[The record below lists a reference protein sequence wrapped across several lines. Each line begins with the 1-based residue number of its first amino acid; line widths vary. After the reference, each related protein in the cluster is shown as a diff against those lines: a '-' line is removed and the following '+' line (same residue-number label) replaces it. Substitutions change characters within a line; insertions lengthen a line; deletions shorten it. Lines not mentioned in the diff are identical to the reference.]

1 MLVGWGVA
9 GCDADEVCD
18 PYEACDADAVDVCD
32 AAGVPDAG
40 AEAWAEVLAVAVD
53 VPLDPAEALL
63 EAPWPVGDGVRVP
76 A

>member
-1 MLVGWGVA
+1 VLVGCGVA

-18 PYEACDADAVDVCD
+18 PDEACDADAVCD
-32 AAGVPDAG
+32 ANGVPDAD
-40 AEAWAEVLAVAVD
+40 AEAWAEVLVVAVD
-53 VPLDPAEALL
+53 VPLDLAEALL